1 MMAFVRPRMTE
12 EVPVKFTDL
21 LLLGVVSLGGG
32 ILIASLILTP
42 TLSTQFI
49 SVIFLGT
56 MLLAFFLFIPVL
68 GVRLFL
74 EERNDESE

>member
-1 MMAFVRPRMTE
+1 MTE